1 MGMAKKNDL
10 LISNIDKLKQTNL
23 EDISYD
29 NLLQYYK
36 NNFAVNPS
44 S

>member
-1 MGMAKKNDL
+1 MVKKKDL
-10 LISNIDKLKQTNL
+10 LFSNIDKLKQTNL

-36 NNFAVNPS
+36 FNFAVNS
-44 S
+44 SS